1 MDIRRKNLTD
11 YIKARAKKALKDG
24 VDVDGVVER
33 FGIGKATAYAL
44 QWEVERGR

>member
-1 MDIRRKNLTD
+1 METRRKNLTD
-11 YIKARAKKALKDG
+11 ELKARAKKALKDG
-24 VDVDGVVER
+24 VDVHGVMER